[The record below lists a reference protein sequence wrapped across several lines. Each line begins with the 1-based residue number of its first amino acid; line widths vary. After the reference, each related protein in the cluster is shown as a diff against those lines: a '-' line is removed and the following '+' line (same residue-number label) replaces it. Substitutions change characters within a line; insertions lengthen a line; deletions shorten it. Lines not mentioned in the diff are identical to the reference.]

1 MPNVA
6 RGTWINVYGFMVSRN
21 CFDCGKSGHMIKYYP
36 MDNTQGR
43 DSNQAHVSGPDP
55 DALKKNCF
63 CALRSRGD
71 QEESLDVVPVCY
83 KCFPLM
89 SMFY

>member
-1 MPNVA
+1 MFSEDE
-6 RGTWINVYGFMVSRN
+6 Y
-21 CFDCGKSGHMIKYYP
+21 CFGCGKSGHNVRDCLMIKA
-36 MDNTQGR
+36 QVKE
-43 DSNQAHVSGPDP
+43 SNQEQASAPNSNAP
-55 DALKKNCF
+55 KKNHF
-63 CALRSRGD
+63 YALRSRGD